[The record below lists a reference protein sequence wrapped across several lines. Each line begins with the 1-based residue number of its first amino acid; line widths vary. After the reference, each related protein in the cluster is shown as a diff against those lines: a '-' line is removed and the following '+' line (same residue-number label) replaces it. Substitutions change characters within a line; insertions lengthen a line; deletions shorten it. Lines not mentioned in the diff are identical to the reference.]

1 MTRGKVITTGQISYN
16 QSKSYPSRDQ
26 ILPPSNICL
35 HDSESATES
44 TTTAENPSTGS
55 EETSTPTQ
63 QKDGENVVPN
73 DTIHSSHRGA
83 RSIFHESELESI
95 VLILKHFLAVNR
107 LDKLDIEGQNS
118 VSTSWGK
125 TNFNT
130 Y

>member
-16 QSKSYPSRDQ
+16 QFKSYPDRDQ

-35 HDSESATES
+35 HDSESAAES
-44 TTTAENPSTGS
+44 TTTTPSTGS

-73 DTIHSSHRGA
+73 DTIQSSHRGA

-107 LDKLDIEGQNS
+107 LDKLDIVGQNS